1 MLAIFRHARAL
12 GAPPAMPKRV
22 LSLALAMACAAMLLA
37 TDAAD
42 AQDQTGETVTVETAT
57 GPRTV
62 PHDPQTIVVYDL
74 ASLDTL
80 DALGVEVDAAPTAPY
95 PDYLS
100 KYAGD
105 DVEKVGSLF
114 EADLEAVAALGP
126 DLIITGGRSASQT
139 EALSDIAP
147 TIDMTVDQDDFLD
160 SALGRARALGAIFDR
175 EAAVDD
181 RIARL
186 TRSIAAVKSRA
197 AGQGKGLIV
206 LTTGNR
212 MSAFGPGSRFGILH
226 GAFGLAP
233 ADTGLDTSNH
243 GEAISFEY
251 IARTNPDWLFVIDRD
266 AAIGQ
271 GSAAAMLENELVE
284 NTTAWK
290 NGHVVH
296 LDPATWYLSSA
307 GLTALQRNVDQLS
320 DAFKKAE

>member
-1 MLAIFRHARAL
+1 MLAIFRHAGAL
-12 GAPPAMPKRV
+12 GAPAASPMRV
-22 LSLALAMACAAMLLA
+22 LSLATVLAFAAASFA

-42 AQDQTGETVTVETAT
+42 AQDLGGETVTVETAS
-57 GPRTV
+57 GQQSV

-80 DALGVEVDAAPTAPY
+80 DALGVDVTAAPTAPY

-114 EADLEAVAALGP
+114 EADLEAVAALEP

-139 EALSDIAP
+139 EAPSEGAP
-147 TIDMTVDQDDFLD
+147 PVDRTVGPDDFLD
-160 SALGRARALGAIFDR
+160 SARPRARAPGTIFDKQ
-175 EAAVDD
+175 ALVDQ

-186 TRSIAAVKSRA
+186 TSSIAEVKTRA
-197 AGQGKGLIV
+197 ARQGKGLIV

-226 GAFGLAP
+226 GAFRVAP

-284 NTTAWK
+284 NTKAWK
-290 NGHVVH
+290 AGHVVY

-320 DAFKKAE
+320 EAFAKAE